1 MSLAQYSFLH
11 KDSKTNA
18 GGVALYVKRKI
29 EFSVKDKIHFNINGC
44 KDLWIEIK
52 QNLGKKIIVGVIYR
66 HPKYNFQEFQN
77 CLNNA
82 IMNFENSM

>member
-1 MSLAQYSFLH
+1 M
-11 KDSKTNA
+11 K
-18 GGVALYVKRKI
+18 
-29 EFSVKDKIHFNINGC
+29 EKIHFDINGC
-44 KDLWIEIK
+44 EDLWIEIE

-82 IMNFENSM
+82 IMNFEN